1 MLLDRYASWH
11 GCSTCILK
19 TQVGGVHSHLISRV
33 QRDKIRDGCS
43 ISRNDIMTTVFP
55 MFQLYIEPHLVC
67 AHVSEF
73 EANLR
78 LYHSITFDIRN
89 ILRILWYAHLY
100 FFAEVSVLP
109 WIMYTSNLSHDF
121 SMENI
126 VISSSICFYHM
137 KTTTAAGTGA
147 LHCRLKDPKYRI
159 WARRGYDNGLGFINF
174 SIN

>member
-109 WIMYTSNLSHDF
+109 WIMFQVFL
-121 SMENI
+121 I
-126 VISSSICFYHM
+126 
-137 KTTTAAGTGA
+137 
-147 LHCRLKDPKYRI
+147 LRI
-159 WARRGYDNGLGFINF
+159 WAMILAWKILSSALVYVFTIWRPLQLRERVQYTADWRIQNIGYGHGEVMTTV
-174 SIN
+174 